1 MYADPSHLRN
11 KIIKVRLSDEERVLV
26 DALARVNKTQP
37 AVLLRDLVLHGL
49 ALFEQSTDQQHC
61 A

>member
-11 KIIKVRLSDEERVLV
+11 KIIKVRLSDEERELLA
-26 DALARVNKTQP
+26 ALARINRTQP
-37 AVLLRDLVLHGL
+37 AVLLRDLVIHGL
-49 ALFEQSTDQQHC
+49 ALFDQSTEQKHC